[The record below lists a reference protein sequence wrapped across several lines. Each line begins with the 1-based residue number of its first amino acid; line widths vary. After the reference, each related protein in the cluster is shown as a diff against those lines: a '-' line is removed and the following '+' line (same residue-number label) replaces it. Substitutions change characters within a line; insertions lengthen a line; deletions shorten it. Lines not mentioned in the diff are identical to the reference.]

1 MYTIIK
7 FAFIKLVFMK
17 YESILVYYVLD
28 IYFRPY
34 MDLYNIQ
41 TKMFFSSWNK
51 PFWLVHIIIL
61 H

>member
-1 MYTIIK
+1 
-7 FAFIKLVFMK
+7 MK

-28 IYFRPY
+28 VYFRLY
-34 MDLYNIQ
+34 MDLYNLQ
-41 TKMFFSSWNK
+41 TKMFFSFCNK